1 MRPGQDGRR
10 PSLPS
15 CWMFKTRRRRMDKK
29 GNHSYWAAIFKSLQV
44 YKLNGLG
51 AVSWPCCFFK
61 ISLFF
66 VCFLFLFSLVGFP
79 LRFLKSQKLPAE
91 LSGRN
96 VGISS
101 RRRRWDGWRETLSL
115 RLRCSDRP
123 YTPQPPTRPLASSFL
138 RPAALLHKPPLL
150 TGPHPSAVERKQT
163 QQAAGEKKERKV
175 VKETHNLV
183 FSSASLRAQSS
194 RLSVPPPCWPVGVL
208 VTPAGWKNATA
219 HPAHRLRFFIF
230 F

>member
-1 MRPGQDGRR
+1 M
-10 PSLPS
+10 
-15 CWMFKTRRRRMDKK
+15 
-29 GNHSYWAAIFKSLQV
+29 

-66 VCFLFLFSLVGFP
+66 VCFFLFFSLVGFP
-79 LRFLKSQKLPAE
+79 LRVSEKPKT
-91 LSGRN
+91 SGRALREERGDQQQKN
-96 VGISS
+96 TV
-101 RRRRWDGWRETLSL
+101 RWLKGDSQPLLVPPDS
-115 RLRCSDRP
+115 
-123 YTPQPPTRPLASSFL
+123 PPTRPLASSFL
-138 RPAALLHKPPLL
+138 RPAALLHKPLLL

-194 RLSVPPPCWPVGVL
+194 RLSVPPP
-208 VTPAGWKNATA
+208 AGLSGYW
-219 HPAHRLRFFIF
+219 
-230 F
+230 